1 MPTTHSFKKPDC
13 LLYLNTRTDI
23 RITKFVQGFKQVE
36 NIPPFST
43 LSQYAQTPSPC
54 LDGLSCFGFPH
65 GKPLQLPVVDHSSPH
80 VCARTHPPGL
90 RTALNTW
97 PQPRVQLRQA
107 IAGTHTRTLCS
118 ALDMMSVSRPRS
130 SCLIVG
136 YRCNAYDPAMS
147 NQNVN
152 DPLVEARVI

>member
-23 RITKFVQGFKQVE
+23 RITKFVQGFKRVE
-36 NIPPFST
+36 NIRLFYS
-43 LSQYAQTPSPC
+43 QTPSPC

-80 VCARTHPPGL
+80 VCARIRPPGL

-97 PQPRVQLRQA
+97 PQPTVSATKL
-107 IAGTHTRTLCS
+107 AGTHTRTVRYELTVAS
-118 ALDMMSVSRPRS
+118 
-130 SCLIVG
+130 
-136 YRCNAYDPAMS
+136 
-147 NQNVN
+147 Q
-152 DPLVEARVI
+152 

>member
-23 RITKFVQGFKQVE
+23 RITKFVQDFKQVE
-36 NIPPFST
+36 NILPFST
-43 LSQYAQTPSPC
+43 LSQCAQTPSPC

-80 VCARTHPPGL
+80 VCARTHPPDL

-97 PQPRVQLRQA
+97 PQPRVQA
-107 IAGTHTRTLCS
+107 SWHTYTHTHCAVHS
-118 ALDMMSVSRPRS
+118 MMRPRS
-130 SCLIVG
+130 VIVV

-147 NQNVN
+147 TQNVN